1 MTELQKEKNLSQIID
16 HAILEHGATREALIP
31 VLSEV
36 NQAYGYIPKEAF
48 AEIQRQ
54 LHSPEN
60 RVFVS
65 ESQLFGLA
73 SFYQMLSTQQLGRH
87 VIRYCE
93 SAPCHVMGGRQ
104 LVESLKEHLQLEP
117 GCTSPDGKW
126 SLINT
131 SCLGVCGVGP
141 VILIDEDIYGNLT
154 PDQIP
159 SILSQYE

>member
-1 MTELQKEKNLSQIID
+1 MTEQQSITNLKELING
-16 HAILEHGATREALIP
+16 AILRHGASREALIP

-36 NQAYGYIPKEAF
+36 NQVYGFIPREAIS
-48 AEIQRQ
+48 EIKRQ
-54 LHSPEN
+54 MHSPEN

-73 SFYQMLSTQQLGRH
+73 SFYQMLSTEPLGRH

-93 SAPCHVMGGRQ
+93 SAPCHVMGGRK
-104 LVESLKEHLQLEP
+104 LIESLKEFLQLEP

-126 SLINT
+126 SLLNT

-154 PDQIP
+154 PDQLP
-159 SILSQYE
+159 AILSKYE

>member
-1 MTELQKEKNLSQIID
+1 MSEQQKTSNLSEIID
-16 HAILEHGATREALIP
+16 QAILKHGASGEALIP

-36 NQAYGYIPKEAF
+36 NQVYGYIPREAF
-48 AEIQRQ
+48 SEIQRQ

-73 SFYQMLSTQQLGRH
+73 SFYQMLSTERLGRH

-104 LVESLKEHLQLEP
+104 LIESLKEILHLEP

-126 SLINT
+126 SLLNT

-159 SILSQYE
+159 AILSQYE